1 MYFSTILFVI
11 SGYICIISWLWDF
24 PPASLFLKWCL
35 IGCNSLWILCCW
47 VLDLFSSLKENWTSS
62 GRQLSYLWISI
73 TICRLGFELF
83 QNLCTGTFILGL
95 NLTKTQSVFILHKL
109 SFSASRDFILYM
121 HTMHS
126 LVFSQILKSMLM
138 QTSGILALPPLKE
151 GEILTDQAFLSYL
164 LTTSFPAPLGG
175 SGTSLLD
182 FKLLNFKGWKEN

>member
-83 QNLCTGTFILGL
+83 QDLCTGTFILGL

-151 GEILTDQAFLSYL
+151 GEILTD
-164 LTTSFPAPLGG
+164 
-175 SGTSLLD
+175 
-182 FKLLNFKGWKEN
+182 